1 MEWRGFGVVLSF
13 QRDSSGDPLS
23 PYLFVICVERLS
35 HMIQAA
41 MDDGLWKPITFS
53 KGGPPITH
61 LCFADDLFIFA
72 EASMEQVEVIKN
84 CLDLFAASSGQK
96 ISREKTRIYF
106 SKNVHHSRSLEIAND
121 FGFSLT
127 GDLGKYLGV
136 PLQIREFLLDFL
148 AM

>member
-1 MEWRGFGVVLSF
+1 
-13 QRDSSGDPLS
+13 
-23 PYLFVICVERLS
+23 
-35 HMIQAA
+35 MIQAA

-53 KGGPPITH
+53 RGGPPITH